1 MCDLKDPETQSTLLV
16 DAAGIRAD
24 YLDALNE
31 LRTRYRRECLATG
44 ADFVELDT
52 SMRFDTALVEYLSQR
67 KARF

>member
-1 MCDLKDPETQSTLLV
+1 MKRCWSTLPGF
-16 DAAGIRAD
+16 APIIWKPSR
-24 YLDALNE
+24 E
-31 LRTRYRRECLATG
+31 LRSQYRRECLAVG